1 MARPP
6 VGEYVKVNW
15 VRKDVHVHVHAY
27 AYVWEIFRLAGNRF
41 PHRSV
46 GQVFDNLIFD
56 FRKSMDTLIRDI
68 RYGLKRLGKD
78 RGFLFSALL
87 TLGLCVG
94 ANSAIFSVVRSV
106 LLKPLPFPE
115 SERVVLIYNSYPN
128 ANAPRSSAGVPDY
141 YDRLEGTTAFEEI
154 ALVQNRGLTVGEPG
168 ATERLTGARV
178 TPSFFRLVRTSA
190 TAGRTFTEEEGQP
203 GSERH
208 VVLSWGFWQERFAG
222 RPDAVGQDVRIDGLA
237 YSIVGVMP
245 REFLYENPEVRMW
258 IPLAFS
264 AEQRSD
270 ENRHSNNFQMI
281 ARIRAGVS
289 LEQAQAQIDAVNS
302 ANMERFP
309 QWRELLTNAGFH
321 TVVTSLRTEMTRAVR
336 STLLLLQVGVLL
348 VLVIGCVNIANLI
361 LVRASSRTREM
372 ATRLALGAGRG
383 RLARQLL
390 TESVVL
396 GLLGGLLGLV
406 VGRAGLLLFSA
417 LGAADLP
424 RGSEIRMDA
433 SVTAFTF
440 ALAALAG
447 LLFGGLPVLRLRNAD
462 LSTVFREEGRT
473 GTAGRSTMSLRGTL
487 VSAQVAAAF
496 ALLIAAG
503 LILVSF
509 ARTLAVDP
517 GFETDGLLTANVSLP
532 VTRYHDHELRTTFQ
546 TRALDRIRALP
557 GVTLASA
564 TTQIPFSGDVSSSVV
579 TPQGYVPQPGESP
592 ISPIESFVANDFFET
607 MGIEL
612 VSGRTFTPQ
621 DGPDSE
627 PVIIIDEWLARRY
640 WPNEDPV
647 GRGLY
652 EGIPEVGLDNIT
664 QLRRIVGVVREI
676 RVANLVGEQPAGHYY
691 IPLTQNSS
699 TYLVLTIRT
708 SAADPAAALSAQ
720 LRSAIA
726 EIDPDLPV
734 YGITTM
740 RERAAASLR
749 TERARAALLLA
760 FGGIALTLAAIGIY
774 GVLAYAVSLRTS
786 EIGIRMAL
794 GSPGGAVFGLVLRQG
809 LAWVGA
815 GLLAGLLA
823 SLALGRMLRGLVHG
837 VGTTDPL
844 VFGAVL
850 LVLAAVAVAAC
861 IVPARRA
868 ARVSPI
874 VAMRE
879 GTI

>member
-1 MARPP
+1 
-6 VGEYVKVNW
+6 
-15 VRKDVHVHVHAY
+15 
-27 AYVWEIFRLAGNRF
+27 
-41 PHRSV
+41 
-46 GQVFDNLIFD
+46 
-56 FRKSMDTLIRDI
+56 MDALLRDI

-94 ANSAIFSVVRSV
+94 ANAAIFSVVRSV
-106 LLKPLPFPE
+106 LLKPLGFPE

-128 ANAPRSSAGVPDY
+128 ANAPRASAGVPDY
-141 YDRLEGTTAFEEI
+141 FDRLEATSAFEEI
-154 ALVQNRGLTVGEPG
+154 ALVQDRGLTVGETG
-168 ATERLTGARV
+168 ATERLTGSRV
-178 TPSFFRLVRTSA
+178 TPSFFRLLRTPA
-190 TAGRTFTEEEGQP
+190 AAGRTFTEEEGEP

-222 RPDAVGQDVRIDGLA
+222 RADAVGQDVRIDGLA
-237 YSIVGVMP
+237 YSVVGVMP
-245 REFLYENPEVRMW
+245 REFLYQNPNVRMW

-264 AEQRSD
+264 AADRSD
-270 ENRHSNNFQMI
+270 DQRHSNNFQMI
-281 ARIRAGVS
+281 ARMRPGVS
-289 LEQAQAQIDAVNS
+289 LEQAQGQIDAVNS
-302 ANMERFP
+302 ANLERFP

-321 TVVTSLRTEMTRAVR
+321 TVVTSLRAEMTRDIR
-336 STLLLLQVGVLL
+336 STLVLLQVGVLL
-348 VLVIGCVNIANLI
+348 VLIIGCVNIANLI
-361 LVRASSRTREM
+361 LVRATSRTREM

-396 GLLGGLLGLV
+396 GLLGGVLGLV
-406 VGRAGLLLFSA
+406 VGRAGLLIFSV

-440 ALAALAG
+440 VLAAFAG
-447 LLFGGLPVLRLRNAD
+447 LLFGGLPVVRLRNAD

-473 GTAGRSTMSLRGTL
+473 GTAGRSTMSLRGML

-509 ARTLAVDP
+509 ARTLAIDP
-517 GFETDGLLTANVSLP
+517 GFEADGLLTANVSLP
-532 VTRYHDHELRTTFQ
+532 ITRYGSDEERVTFQ
-546 TRALDRIRALP
+546 TRALERIRALP
-557 GVTLASA
+557 GVSAASA
-564 TTQIPFSGDVSSSVV
+564 TSLIPFSGDFSSSVV

-592 ISPIESFVANDFFET
+592 ISPIQSYVATDFFET

-621 DGPDSE
+621 DAGDSE
-627 PVIIIDEWLARRY
+627 PVIIVDEWLARRY
-640 WPNEDPV
+640 WPGEDPV

-652 EGIPEVGLDNIT
+652 EGIPDVGLDNIT
-664 QLRRIVGVVREI
+664 RLRRIVGVVREI
-676 RVANLVGEQPAGHYY
+676 RVANLAGEQPAGHFY
-691 IPLTQNSS
+691 IPLAQSPRIN
-699 TYLVLTIRT
+699 LVLAIRS
-708 SAADPAAALSAQ
+708 SAAEPAASLSAP
-720 LRSAIA
+720 LRAAIA

-740 RERAAASLR
+740 RERAADSLR

-760 FGGIALTLAAIGIY
+760 FGAIALTLAAIGIY
-774 GVLAYAVSLRTS
+774 GVLAYAVSLRTG

-794 GSPGGAVFGLVLRQG
+794 GSPGAAVFGLVLRQG

-815 GLLAGLLA
+815 GLLVGLLA

-850 LVLAAVAVAAC
+850 ALLAAVAVVAC

-868 ARVSPI
+868 ARVSPTI
-874 VAMRE
+874 AMRE